1 MSDLIYDVLVLGG
14 GAGGIPA
21 AIRAA
26 QLGGR
31 VAIVEAGDLGGLCMN
46 RGCIPFCHMAEV
58 SKIQGS
64 LALGKEMGLDVSG
77 VSLDYAAFKRRQDEL
92 IGFMREGTK
101 GMLNKNKVRIIRGRG
116 KFVARGK
123 VEVEGEEI
131 SYKNLVLATGA
142 KWLKPDIPGIDLE
155 DVITTDDLLESKALP
170 KRILLFGT
178 SPWLLEI
185 AQFLHH
191 FGSKVILA
199 TEGKSILSAEN
210 KTIRT
215 RLAKVLRNQGIE
227 IMPKTQILDMSKQK
241 DGLHVLLKGKDK
253 EDTVV
258 VDRVVALKRGAA
270 LDGLGLSAV
279 GLSGEG
285 EYIKIN
291 DRMQTAVDNIY
302 AIGDITGPEERHY
315 SHAASTGGV
324 IAAENAMGLQE
335 RHFDPRTVAR
345 VLFTQPQVA
354 CVGLTEKEAKK
365 AGYEVMVGAAPL
377 SMNPSG
383 MILSQIVGLV
393 EVVSEKKYG
402 EILGVHMVGDG
413 AVEMIGQG
421 ILAIHM
427 ELTLEELARATFPH
441 PTLSESLPEAARQ
454 AMGSA
459 IYLP

>member
-1 MSDLIYDVLVLGG
+1 MSDVIYDVLVLGG

-31 VAIVEAGDLGGLCMN
+31 VAIVETGDLGGLCMN

-77 VSLDYAAFKRRQDEL
+77 VSLDYAAFRKRQNEL
-92 IGFMREGTK
+92 IGFMREGAK
-101 GMLNKNKVRIIRGRG
+101 GMLSKNKVRIIQGRG
-116 KFVARGK
+116 KLAGKGK
-123 VEVEGEEI
+123 VEVAGEI
-131 SYKNLVLATGA
+131 VFYKNLVLATGA
-142 KWLKPDIPGIDLE
+142 KWVKPDIPGMDLE
-155 DVITTDDLLESKALP
+155 DVVNTDYLLETQVLP
-170 KRILLFGT
+170 KRVLLFGA

-191 FGSKVILA
+191 FGSKAILA
-199 TEGKSILSAEN
+199 TEGKSILSTEH

-215 RLAKVLRNQGIE
+215 RLAKGLKNQGIGIISRARIQE
-227 IMPKTQILDMSKQK
+227 MSKNK
-241 DGLHVLLKGKDK
+241 DGLHVLLKVKDK
-253 EDTVV
+253 EDRVV
-258 VDRVVALKRGAA
+258 VDRVVVLKREAA
-270 LDGLGLSAV
+270 LDGLGLSTV
-279 GLSGEG
+279 GLDGKG

-315 SHAASTGGV
+315 SHAASTGGM
-324 IAAENAMGLQE
+324 IAAENAMGLQG

-345 VLFTQPQVA
+345 VVFTQPQVA
-354 CVGLTEKEAKK
+354 CVGLTEKEAKE
-365 AGYEVMVGAAPL
+365 AGHEVMVGSAPL

-383 MILSQIVGLV
+383 MILSQTMGLV
-393 EVVSEKKYG
+393 EVVAEKKYG

-413 AVEMIGQG
+413 AAEMIGEG

-427 ELTLEELARATFPH
+427 ELTLEELARATLPH